1 MKKFLLS
8 VFVIL
13 SVVLSVAAS
22 PAAINFDN
30 LPKDKKFDA
39 LFLDFGNAY
48 NSISYS
54 DFNNKDAKQNDLKAA
69 NALYSYLQKKKNKN
83 YDERLLKLLVGR
95 CLYNYDEVTFSG
107 VEKDYNDLEKDFPEK
122 AGHHWIYGNF
132 LVSSGRTLDGNKQLE
147 KYMEMKDYYIGS
159 FFIND
164 YATAQHMCDMP
175 FNAYYTLSNGG
186 TIPEE
191 NIQNQELL
199 NIIKNR
205 IKESS
210 SQEKYET
217 KQVWRL
223 SQEEDGY
230 FYLYS
235 TMLGISFPVK
245 GSWILNYKEFSEKG
259 PAMCT
264 MKIDGFNINEK
275 SGSISLLM
283 MIYPQSFNPAAS
295 KDRLI
300 SSFNIIKK
308 DTEKISKKTFE
319 KYTYED
325 LSKYNDARKG
335 SRGYI
340 YTATIEPG
348 KWAAVKC
355 EHPFDLSQLKG
366 NSSGGP
372 GYYVIAPSQN
382 RLQEPVTVIMLID
395 SCNAFIEQTDQLL
408 NELFSKAIFD

>member
-1 MKKFLLS
+1 MKKLLLS
-8 VFVIL
+8 VIVFL
-13 SVVLSVAAS
+13 SLVFSVAAS

-30 LPKDKKFDA
+30 LPKDKKFEE
-39 LFLDFGNAY
+39 LFLDFGNSY

-54 DFNNKDAKQNDLKAA
+54 DFNNKDAKKDDLKAA
-69 NALYSYLQKKKNKN
+69 NALYSYLKNKKKLN
-83 YDERLLKLLVGR
+83 YDERLVKLLAGR
-95 CLYNYDEVTFSG
+95 CLYNYDEVTFSD
-107 VEKDYNDLEKDFPEK
+107 VEKDFNDLEKDFPEN
-122 AGHHWIYGNF
+122 AEHHWIYGNF
-132 LVSSGRTLDGNKQLE
+132 LATTSKTLDAINELE
-147 KYMEMKDYYIGS
+147 KYMEMKNYYIGS

-164 YATAQHMCDMP
+164 YAYAQHMCDMP
-175 FNAYYTLSNGG
+175 FNAYYTLTNGES
-186 TIPEE
+186 IPEE
-191 NIQNQELL
+191 TIQNQELL

-205 IKESS
+205 LKESS

-217 KQVWRL
+217 RQVWRL
-223 SQEEDGY
+223 SQEEEGY

-245 GSWILNYKEFSEKG
+245 GSWVLNYKEFSDKS

-264 MKIDGFNINEK
+264 MKIDGFNLNGK

-283 MIYPQSFNPAAS
+283 MVYPQSFNPAAS
-295 KDRLI
+295 KEKLI

-308 DTEKISKKTFE
+308 DTEEISEKTFE

-340 YTATIEPG
+340 YAATIEPG
-348 KWAAVKC
+348 KWASVKC

-366 NSSGGP
+366 ESGGT
-372 GYYVIAPSQN
+372 GYYVIAPSQK

-408 NELFSKAIFD
+408 NELFSKAEFD